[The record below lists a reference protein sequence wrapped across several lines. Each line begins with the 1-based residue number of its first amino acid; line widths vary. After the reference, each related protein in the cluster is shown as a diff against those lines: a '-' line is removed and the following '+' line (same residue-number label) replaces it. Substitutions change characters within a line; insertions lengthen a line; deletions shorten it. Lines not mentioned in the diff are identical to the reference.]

1 MYYFGKNIYQFK
13 ITEKRDLTEI
23 QIQKFE
29 KDIKEGKE
37 IDINEYIIK
46 DKNYNN
52 NITNINDKISKMIN
66 KGFRKIFEYFLK
78 NIKIWWYNSNRG
90 KVWIITN

>member
-78 NIKIWWYNSNRG
+78 NIKI
-90 KVWIITN
+90 